1 MRTRVRD
8 QATKGRKNGVGD
20 AWTCVLPRHRDF
32 VCRAVLV
39 TIFGR
44 RISGKACKSPR
55 FPFAYLSH
63 IVLLQP
69 QEGSVIKFG
78 LGFPGMKF
86 SKNPISRR
94 WLVVRIGLPLCGLL
108 VIWLPWVLAGAHRNM
123 IDGMHGVSLPLL
135 IALGA
140 VSGIKLRL
148 NSALIGLL
156 TVSALPIIAII
167 GAIIYPDTHNLLG
180 LEIVMYGFLA
190 LPGALGSFLGKAL
203 SRCQW
208 S

>member
-1 MRTRVRD
+1 M
-8 QATKGRKNGVGD
+8 KIFKNS
-20 AWTCVLPRHRDF
+20 LSQNQ
-32 VCRAVLV
+32 
-39 TIFGR
+39 IFAR
-44 RISGKACKSPR
+44 
-55 FPFAYLSH
+55 L
-63 IVLLQP
+63 
-69 QEGSVIKFG
+69 
-78 LGFPGMKF
+78 
-86 SKNPISRR
+86 
-94 WLVVRIGLPLCGLL
+94 GLPLCGFL
-108 VIWLPWVLAGAHRNM
+108 VIWLPWFLAGARRNM

-156 TVSALPIIAII
+156 TVSSLPIIAIV
-167 GAIIYPDTHNLLG
+167 GAIINPDSHNLLG

-190 LPGALGSFLGKAL
+190 LPAALGSFLGKAL